1 MRAQKQKNTR
11 APRQLRSGR
20 RFVAGLAVLLL
31 AGAVAWFFWT
41 SPGAGADGPIVLISI
56 DTLRA
61 DRLPAYGY
69 AATKTPQIDRLIQDG
84 VLFERAYS
92 HAPQTLPSH
101 TSLFSGQ
108 LPFEHGVRDNIGFT
122 VKPGQRLLQHALKE
136 HGYPTGGFVSAY
148 VLREQTGFSQGFD
161 HYDDEL
167 PAASPSL
174 PLGQVQRPGPDTVA
188 AAIRWIDSRESGR
201 FFLFVHI
208 YEPHRP
214 YAPPA
219 PFNGGNAYD
228 GEVDYSDTIIGR
240 LLDHLRERGLYDAA
254 TIALFSDHGEGLGDH
269 GEDEHGIFLYRE
281 TIQVPLVV
289 KLSGSRTA
297 RRVSTPVQL
306 IDLYPTVLDVAGDVP
321 PGQRGRSLMPL
332 LENTGGIAEAGI
344 YSESLTPR
352 YHFGWSELFA
362 LTDERYRLIR
372 APNDELFDVTQ
383 DPGERSSIAAERI
396 QVRDAMRRALDR
408 MIENVPIAAPS
419 AVSEQDRQK
428 LAALGYVGTQSGTS
442 SRNSSGNLPD
452 PKDKIGVLKQY
463 KHATD
468 LAGARKFDEAAG
480 VMRDLLRNEPQMTDV
495 WVQLGGLYERT
506 GRIADAV
513 AAYKEGVR
521 SSPQNAASLT
531 GAAAGLLQLG
541 RLDEARAHAELAVAV
556 APAGAH
562 ELLARIAVERSDGTT
577 ARREAALAR
586 DADPTMPVPEVIEG
600 QLLHKQGRFAEA
612 LPHFIKAGE
621 ALTART
627 VKLADVNYYIADCLA
642 RLERYAEAEK
652 YFSAELAI
660 FPENARARAGQAM
673 LFRANGRDRESEEA
687 IAAMIKTSPTPETYD
702 LAAQLWTMFGEPARA
717 ATARAQAKAVVG
729 RPIR

>member
-1 MRAQKQKNTR
+1 MRQKPKHVPATPQTRSR
-11 APRQLRSGR
+11 APL
-20 RFVAGLAVLLL
+20 FAGLAVLLI
-31 AGAVAWFFWT
+31 AVGLAWFFLPT
-41 SPGAGADGPIVLISI
+41 RRNRADGPIVLISI

-69 AATKTPQIDRLIQDG
+69 GATKTPHIDRLIQDG

-136 HGYPTGGFVSAY
+136 RGYVTGGFVSAY
-148 VLREQTGFSQGFD
+148 VLRLQTGFGQGFD
-161 HYDDEL
+161 RYDDEL
-167 PAASPSL
+167 PPASPTL

-188 AAIRWIDSRESGR
+188 AAIRWIDGRDSGK

-219 PFNGGNAYD
+219 PFNTGNAYD

-240 LLDHLRERGLYDAA
+240 LLEHLRDRGLYDSA

-289 KLSGSRTA
+289 KLPRSGGKA
-297 RRVSTPVQL
+297 RHVSTPVQL
-306 IDLYPTVLDVAGDVP
+306 IDLYPTILDVVGDAP
-321 PGQRGRSLMPL
+321 PGLRGRSLIPL
-332 LENTGGIAEAGI
+332 LENSGGIAETGI

-352 YHFGWSELFA
+352 YHFGWSELYS

-372 APNDELFDVTQ
+372 APKDELFDVSQ
-383 DPGERSSIAAERI
+383 DPGERSSIAADRA

-408 MIENVPIAAPS
+408 MIADVPIASPS
-419 AVSEQDRQK
+419 AVSEEDRRK
-428 LAALGYVGTQSGTS
+428 LAALGYVGTQTGASPRGTGS
-442 SRNSSGNLPD
+442 DLPD

-463 KHATD
+463 KRATD
-468 LAGARKFDEAAG
+468 LAGARKFDEAAT
-480 VMRDLLRNEPQMTDV
+480 VMRELLRKEPHMTDV
-495 WVQLGGLYERT
+495 WVQLGGIYERT

-513 AAYKEGVR
+513 VAYKEGIR

-541 RLDEARAHAELAVAV
+541 RLDEARAHAELAVGV

-562 ELLARIAVERSDGTT
+562 ELLARIAVERGDGEA
-577 ARREAALAR
+577 ARGEAALAR
-586 DADPTMPVPEVIEG
+586 QADPTLPIPEVIEG

-612 LPHFIKAGE
+612 LPHFQQARE
-621 ALTART
+621 ALNART
-627 VKLADVNYYIADCLA
+627 VKLPDVNYYIGDCLA
-642 RLERYAEAEK
+642 RLERYAEAET
-652 YFSAELAI
+652 YFAAELAM
-660 FPENARARAGQAM
+660 FPANIRARAGQAM
-673 LFRANGRDRESEEA
+673 LFRATGRDKESEQA
-687 IAAMIKTSPTPETYD
+687 IATMIQTSPTAEAYD

-717 ATARAQAKAVVG
+717 AAARAQAKAAAA
-729 RPIR
+729 RPSR